1 MKHAQQTFSV
11 RRSDFRFLQRNTR
24 RASKRLC
31 GPRKPRC
38 VHFMNKSHFVHEIHF
53 FRRAAGG
60 LREGWHV
67 VVAPAAGQAAGLAG
81 PRLEA
86 LNLSV
91 HPGRGVGRWG
101 TRRCQEPDLAPTLVR
116 PPPLR
121 RAAGH
126 VAAARGRL
134 PCGDARHLSA
144 GSPPGS
150 DARAGAAT
158 GQPDRPPGSGRGPVS
173 AVFSPP
179 LPPSSA
185 SCSCLSEAPAQLPLR
200 LLRHLRR
207 CLGRRLPLPA
217 RPPRHVTKEA

>member
-1 MKHAQQTFSV
+1 MA
-11 RRSDFRFLQRNTR
+11 RRC
-24 RASKRLC
+24 RACC
-31 GPRKPRC
+31 GAGGWPGGA
-38 VHFMNKSHFVHEIHF
+38 
-53 FRRAAGG
+53 AAGG
-60 LREGWHV
+60 PKPVVPPRAGW
-67 VVAPAAGQAAGLAG
+67 G
-81 PRLEA
+81 E
-86 LNLSV
+86 
-91 HPGRGVGRWG
+91 VGG

-185 SCSCLSEAPAQLPLR
+185 SCACLSEAPALLPLGV
-200 LLRHLRR
+200 LRHLRHCR
-207 CLGRRLPLPA
+207 GHRLPLPA
-217 RPPRHVTKEA
+217 RPPRHVKKEMEILRQFRITLRPQVGAADAQVSFGSALIRS

>member
-1 MKHAQQTFSV
+1 MA
-11 RRSDFRFLQRNTR
+11 RRC
-24 RASKRLC
+24 RACC
-31 GPRKPRC
+31 GAGGWPGGA
-38 VHFMNKSHFVHEIHF
+38 
-53 FRRAAGG
+53 AAGG
-60 LREGWHV
+60 PKPVVPPRAGW
-67 VVAPAAGQAAGLAG
+67 G
-81 PRLEA
+81 E
-86 LNLSV
+86 
-91 HPGRGVGRWG
+91 VGG
-101 TRRCQEPDLAPTLVR
+101 TRRCQDPDLAPTLVR

-179 LPPSSA
+179 TPPLLGQLRLPLRGSCSTSSGGASSSASLPGSSPSSA
-185 SCSCLSEAPAQLPLR
+185 CSSAAARQERNGNTEAVQDHFTAASR
-200 LLRHLRR
+200 S
-207 CLGRRLPLPA
+207 GRRAGFVRQRADSELIRGLASFDRRSPVGCW
-217 RPPRHVTKEA
+217 R